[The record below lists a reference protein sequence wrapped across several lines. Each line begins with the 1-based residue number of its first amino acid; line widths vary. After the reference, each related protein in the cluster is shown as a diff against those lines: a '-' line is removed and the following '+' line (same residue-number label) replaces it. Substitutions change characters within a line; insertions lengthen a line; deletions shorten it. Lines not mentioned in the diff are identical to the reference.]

1 MKPFILEIFLLLI
14 AVTSNFAYSY
24 SFFRVCNETDMT
36 IYVGTS
42 GQNDSVFRYYYKG
55 WYKVKKDSPC
65 LELKSADHYEF
76 VARSS
81 DNRWRWES
89 EVIPELVCVDPKNDS
104 YGFGRQTADCGN
116 YQRREAVDRDR
127 ILTRRRTTADGST
140 TYDYILNQDNAS
152 TKGPSP
158 DPDDDDGGDDG
169 SSNDYNSPS
178 IREQL
183 DEFREQV
190 ENCDYEYLEKILSVD
205 LNHIDFARLY
215 AMKECDPS
223 LESRVR
229 EAEQALEQ
237 LDNSIKGLMGEIDS
251 IAITA
256 VNQLANLE
264 SPIVEPFDPHYR
276 EIGIDRLFR
285 TSFPNDNTN
294 YQALVDSYIVDF
306 LSPSYSQIV
315 KKDFFIA
322 LHAWASSF
330 LQYGDQLLRDRPNFV
345 VADKKNYLRS
355 VASFEE
361 FFRSVDV
368 KELDEYGYDIDS
380 PVPDDVKKI
389 VKEEIVAKMPAEGIQ
404 LENVLK
410 KIEGQNLS
418 EKQQKALTA
427 VKAIGYAI
435 KAGFNTV
442 ADSSKKLASMILGA
456 TIALKDVATCLAKVG
471 ATGDYSDWYELVNK
485 VDYCTGE
492 ALTTKDQIY
501 SALGLLVGS
510 GTFWRKLGGL
520 VEGIFDISRKGVDK
534 VFDAIGQTK
543 DLLKNRLGIEDD
555 NVTGLLLETGQNI
568 CNISNRTGMLYR
580 ILDGFQEFFT
590 PSAYANDEV
599 KCLVKQITN
608 SVESARK
615 LGIDNADDLKD
626 LVSFTETPLIRGS
639 SRNLN
644 DRLELLN
651 DVKGTVGPSAG
662 VLRNSP
668 GTASASQGLF
678 DSQKLLRG
686 TSGNAGLVP
695 KEIGDRLANRQ
706 FNSFDDFRKAFWIE
720 VGNSRYAAD
729 FSADNISKMREG
741 KSPFTVSGQN
751 HDGRKRYELHHIQ
764 PINQGG
770 SVYDMSNLMI
780 VTPRFHAEVLDRKY
794 HYGR

>member
-1 MKPFILEIFLLLI
+1 
-14 AVTSNFAYSY
+14 
-24 SFFRVCNETDMT
+24 
-36 IYVGTS
+36 
-42 GQNDSVFRYYYKG
+42 
-55 WYKVKKDSPC
+55 
-65 LELKSADHYEF
+65 
-76 VARSS
+76 
-81 DNRWRWES
+81 
-89 EVIPELVCVDPKNDS
+89 
-104 YGFGRQTADCGN
+104 
-116 YQRREAVDRDR
+116 
-127 ILTRRRTTADGST
+127 
-140 TYDYILNQDNAS
+140 
-152 TKGPSP
+152 
-158 DPDDDDGGDDG
+158 
-169 SSNDYNSPS
+169 
-178 IREQL
+178 
-183 DEFREQV
+183 
-190 ENCDYEYLEKILSVD
+190 
-205 LNHIDFARLY
+205 
-215 AMKECDPS
+215 
-223 LESRVR
+223 
-229 EAEQALEQ
+229 
-237 LDNSIKGLMGEIDS
+237 
-251 IAITA
+251 
-256 VNQLANLE
+256 
-264 SPIVEPFDPHYR
+264 
-276 EIGIDRLFR
+276 
-285 TSFPNDNTN
+285 
-294 YQALVDSYIVDF
+294 
-306 LSPSYSQIV
+306 
-315 KKDFFIA
+315 
-322 LHAWASSF
+322 
-330 LQYGDQLLRDRPNFV
+330 
-345 VADKKNYLRS
+345 
-355 VASFEE
+355 
-361 FFRSVDV
+361 
-368 KELDEYGYDIDS
+368 
-380 PVPDDVKKI
+380 
-389 VKEEIVAKMPAEGIQ
+389 
-404 LENVLK
+404 
-410 KIEGQNLS
+410 
-418 EKQQKALTA
+418 
-427 VKAIGYAI
+427 
-435 KAGFNTV
+435 
-442 ADSSKKLASMILGA
+442 
-456 TIALKDVATCLAKVG
+456 
-471 ATGDYSDWYELVNK
+471 
-485 VDYCTGE
+485 
-492 ALTTKDQIY
+492 
-501 SALGLLVGS
+501 
-510 GTFWRKLGGL
+510 
-520 VEGIFDISRKGVDK
+520 RKGVDK